1 MNNLNEMYPNFLK
14 DNHPD
19 SPHKLSDLILEGK
32 KFDKEKLRVDLL
44 PPDALEE
51 IAKVLTFGAQ
61 KYGDRNWEY
70 GMKWSRPYGAILRHL
85 WAWWKGEDIDPESGI
100 SHLGHAGCNILFLIT
115 YHLRKVGMDNRPL

>member
-1 MNNLNEMYPNFLK
+1 MYPNFLK